1 MPRPQPPLT
10 ATDVDEMLHTFLN
23 GDPVDARE
31 AFETFHRTPEAR
43 AAKRTKQSERAWA
56 LTMCHGVHHFK
67 IDNVL
72 ERFWKA
78 PKYAMGKSNAI
89 RINYLWRIL
98 RAWGPPFWAQ
108 LAEKSV
114 HLPQEPNAHLLSGLA
129 TVADDECFDL
139 DEFATEFT
147 KWRSPQT
154 PRNPE
159 YELQNPAASQQRLV
173 CERDVK
179 YFLEWAKGPHGVRH
193 TRAQQ
198 ASARDKREARTKRVR
213 RSRALPSATVEIDT
227 IDAILDGED
236 TPSETTPRISKIE
249 RVSSEELDQPA
260 EPAVESPRKKRPRP
274 SNKDSS
280 TPKRPR
286 KNRKSIDVPK
296 QESESEDMDTHVES
310 STRDNTR
317 CETPF
322 TELGD
327 MDRFTSNGP
336 LVSPFKVL
344 ASYSKRLGTLRE
356 RVSRFASDLSRAIS
370 SHGIVRKRIGEQ
382 NLPQNSDEIKSR
394 IIHLQG
400 ELLHCK
406 NWEVW
411 LKSCPPSLSATVPHH
426 MSSDDPL
433 AKAAQPV
440 HELKETTTARAA
452 NLNAQIQLYE
462 KTLMELEKADAAW
475 NAAFDAKDLA
485 QRELKSEED
494 IWENFLGAAMGLYE
508 RPVGPGGR
516 REQMLALTTGEEPQT
531 NDNDSVMG

>member
-10 ATDVDEMLHTFLN
+10 AADVDEMLHTFLN
-23 GDPVDARE
+23 GDSADARE

-78 PKYAMGKSNAI
+78 PKYAMGKSNAL

-98 RAWGPPFWAQ
+98 RAWGPPFWGQ
-108 LAEKSV
+108 LAEKNV
-114 HLPQEPNAHLLSGLA
+114 HLPREPNALLLCALA
-129 TVADDECFDL
+129 DLADDQCFDL

-154 PRNPE
+154 PTDSE
-159 YELQNPAASQQRLV
+159 YELQSLAASQHLV
-173 CERDVK
+173 CESDVNL
-179 YFLEWAKGPHGVRH
+179 FLEWSKGPHGVRY

-213 RSRALPSATVEIDT
+213 RSRALPPATVEIET
-227 IDAILDGED
+227 IDAILDFES
-236 TPSETTPRISKIE
+236 TPSETTPRISKFE
-249 RVSSEELDQPA
+249 RISPEALDQSLP
-260 EPAVESPRKKRPRP
+260 SPTKKRPRS
-274 SNKDSS
+274 SNKDTS

-286 KNRKSIDVPK
+286 KIPKTIEVPK
-296 QESESEDMDTHVES
+296 QESESEDMDTLVES

-317 CETPF
+317 CETPIM
-322 TELGD
+322 ELGD
-327 MDRFTSNGP
+327 MDKVTTNGP
-336 LVSPFKVL
+336 LASPFKFL
-344 ASYSKRLGTLRE
+344 SSYSKSLGTLRE
-356 RVSRFASDLSRAIS
+356 RATHLASELDRAVS
-370 SHGIVRKRIGEQ
+370 SHAIVRRRIEEQ
-382 NLPQNSDEIKSR
+382 NLPANPDEIRSR
-394 IIHLQG
+394 VVHLQG

-411 LKSCPPSLSATVPHH
+411 LRSCPPSLSTTVPHH

-440 HELKETTTARAA
+440 HELKETTSARAA
-452 NLNAQIQLYE
+452 NLNAQIHLYE
-462 KTLMELEKADAAW
+462 KMLVDLEKADAAW
-475 NAAFDAKDLA
+475 NVAFDAKDA
-485 QRELKSEED
+485 AHRALKAEED

-508 RPVGPGGR
+508 RPIGPAGR
-516 REQMLALTTGEEPQT
+516 IEHSSALVRGEEQQT
-531 NDNDSVMG
+531 NDNDSVLG